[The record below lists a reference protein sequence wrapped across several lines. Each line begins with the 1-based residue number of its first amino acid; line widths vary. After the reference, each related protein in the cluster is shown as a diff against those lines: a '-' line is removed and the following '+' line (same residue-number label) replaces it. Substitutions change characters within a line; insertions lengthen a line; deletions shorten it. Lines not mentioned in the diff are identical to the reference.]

1 MDELELIFG
10 MLGEKVTTEITIN
23 KNVKGFD
30 ECSIAARQGGEV
42 AGNARKEAEEKIG
55 RPVVSEENYLFLDEK
70 SKKKKKRKREEMDFI
85 ENN

>member
-23 KNVKGFD
+23 KNAQGLN
-30 ECSIAARQGGEV
+30 ECSVAARQGGEV

-55 RPVVSEENYLFLDEK
+55 RSIVSEDNFLSVPER
-70 SKKKKKRKREEMDFI
+70 KKKKKKKKSAWLKI
-85 ENN
+85 TN